1 MAPGLGAHLSLG
13 VADQPPVPA
22 TATEAHTAATGRKA
36 CSGTTSHLPTD
47 WHDTRARYMTAAI
60 TNELGVDLGYRED
73 YHLLVLRGFQPR
85 GESELVTSRENP
97 ESEGACRGARD
108 PGRPMQRGG
117 RRGPSGRRAGAS
129 ARGHACACRARAR
142 TALRVCV
149 CARGSACGTCVHMC
163 EHVHMH
169 VSTCGHACTRPCVCA
184 SVLGVRAEHACVY
197 IFVYLCV
204 RTFGFACI

>member
-1 MAPGLGAHLSLG
+1 MSLG

-85 GESELVTSRENP
+85 GESGLVTSRENP

-108 PGRPMQRGG
+108 PGRTMQHGG

-149 CARGSACGTCVHMC
+149 YACGSACGTCVHMC

-169 VSTCGHACTRPCVCA
+169 VSTCGPCVCA